1 MDISLVTFYSVP
13 VANVQRYVS
22 FTIHKPYTSLEEL
35 SIQWNDPSHGH
46 VITMTVHNDSM
57 WLGNQSNEDMILYA
71 FNMSSQKGYCIGSWN
86 PCEFKEV
93 SEDALY
99 NGSNMMIDTYIAF
112 SDIQAFSITAYL
124 HRKKAGLHYSRKDV
138 ISLPA
143 GVYFG
148 LGAVAASLNDSIQMR
163 GERNGYIYH
172 FISRKGK
179 ICIESSHRQPDPSF
193 LEIVPLTHSMGLTE
207 DTTLRLRT
215 KERVDFEYNV
225 CSIISY
231 M

>member
-1 MDISLVTFYSVP
+1 MDFSSITFYSIP
-13 VANVQRYVS
+13 IASVQRHVS
-22 FTIHKPYTSLEEL
+22 FTIPNCCASLEDL
-35 SIQWNDPSHGH
+35 ANQWNDPKHGH
-46 VITMTVHNDSM
+46 VITMSIYNDAV

-71 FNMSSQKGYCIGSWN
+71 FNMSSQKGYSIGFWN
-86 PCEFKEV
+86 PSEFKEV
-93 SEDALY
+93 PEDAFHK
-99 NGSNMMIDTYIAF
+99 GSIMDTYVAF
-112 SDIQAFSITAYL
+112 TDIQAFAITAYL
-124 HRKKAGLHYSRKDV
+124 HRKKVGLHYSRKD
-138 ISLPA
+138 IITLPA

-148 LGAVAASLNDSIQMR
+148 LGAIAASLNDSIKMR

-193 LEIVPLTHSMGLTE
+193 LEISPLSASLGLME

-215 KERVDFEYNV
+215 KERVDFEYSV

-231 M
+231 MN